1 MRQDDSEITA
11 KPSQTS
17 APITTNTTSN
27 TTTTSTATT
36 NEDGEDSERIV
47 DEESEAEEASD
58 EVLAKHKKA
67 AKKKIYAP
75 ELALVD
81 PKPRSFSNYSKVNA
95 APCGGSEKSFVHYMA
110 TPGSRNF
117 IQWKVSHPSV
127 DGNCTVRIG

>member
-1 MRQDDSEITA
+1 MTNTI
-11 KPSQTS
+11 
-17 APITTNTTSN
+17 TNTTI
-27 TTTTSTATT
+27 TSD
-36 NEDGEDSERIV
+36 NGEDTECSASS
-47 DEESEAEEASD
+47 DEESEPEEVSD

-75 ELALVD
+75 ELSLVD
-81 PKPRSFSNYSKVNA
+81 PKPRSFSNYSLINA
-95 APCGGSEKSFVHYMA
+95 PPCGGSTKSFVHYMA